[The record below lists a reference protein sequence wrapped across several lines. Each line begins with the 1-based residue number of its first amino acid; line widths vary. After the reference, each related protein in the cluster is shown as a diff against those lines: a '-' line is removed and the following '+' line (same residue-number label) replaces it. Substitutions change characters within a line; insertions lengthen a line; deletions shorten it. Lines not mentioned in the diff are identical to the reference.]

1 MKRNRQI
8 DGLRCIALVM
18 IIAFHYFYRYNQ
30 IYNAG
35 NGEIQIFKY
44 FGVFGVNIFLLI
56 SAYFMYIPLKT
67 NVDVDLKNYYKKKLL
82 RLWPVYLCSIVMICI
97 VLYIIPLP
105 GRMVSG
111 KDFIYNVFMING
123 YIGTPYVDGAHW
135 YLTTLVAFYF
145 IQGILLKTRKLENIY
160 CLAIWLL
167 LDILCNIL
175 NVPVFKVVMGN
186 TYAGAAVI
194 GILAGKTVYNRS
206 KLSKAEWIICCIAF
220 AERLH
225 FGGIVSCMTLL
236 VAAGLVWCC
245 IAGKF
250 PFLEKKAFILGAE
263 ISYCLYL
270 IHQNISYSIM
280 YNLEKYHGSSIINV
294 MVAFGVV
301 LLMAVLLHKFIE
313 KPVQA
318 KLKNIK
324 YIVSV
329 R

>member
-145 IQGILLKTRKLENIY
+145 IQGILLKARKLENIY

-167 LDILCNIL
+167 LDYYRTRFQLEFC
-175 NVPVFKVVMGN
+175 FRDGKQH
-186 TYAGAAVI
+186 AGITNCQGADFRKLDFHFNASLAAVNLAKAACKRL
-194 GILAGKTVYNRS
+194 GIT
-206 KLSKAEWIICCIAF
+206 
-220 AERLH
+220 
-225 FGGIVSCMTLL
+225 
-236 VAAGLVWCC
+236 
-245 IAGKF
+245 
-250 PFLEKKAFILGAE
+250 
-263 ISYCLYL
+263 
-270 IHQNISYSIM
+270 YSI
-280 YNLEKYHGSSIINV
+280 SSCKSFIHNAYMLGRFICVFGINPDMQV
-294 MVAFGVV
+294 
-301 LLMAVLLHKFIE
+301 ID
-313 KPVQA
+313 
-318 KLKNIK
+318 KLFKELILFTA
-324 YIVSV
+324 
-329 R
+329 RAA

>member
-1 MKRNRQI
+1 MSRKRRIN
-8 DGLRCIALVM
+8 
-18 IIAFHYFYRYNQ
+18 
-30 IYNAG
+30 
-35 NGEIQIFKY
+35 
-44 FGVFGVNIFLLI
+44 
-56 SAYFMYIPLKT
+56 
-67 NVDVDLKNYYKKKLL
+67 KKKLL

-145 IQGILLKTRKLENIY
+145 VQGILLKARKLENIY

-194 GILAGKTVYNRS
+194 GILAGKAVYNRS

>member
-145 IQGILLKTRKLENIY
+145 IQGILLKARKLENIY

-245 IAGKF
+245 IA
-250 PFLEKKAFILGAE
+250 
-263 ISYCLYL
+263 
-270 IHQNISYSIM
+270 
-280 YNLEKYHGSSIINV
+280 
-294 MVAFGVV
+294 
-301 LLMAVLLHKFIE
+301 
-313 KPVQA
+313 
-318 KLKNIK
+318 
-324 YIVSV
+324 
-329 R
+329 